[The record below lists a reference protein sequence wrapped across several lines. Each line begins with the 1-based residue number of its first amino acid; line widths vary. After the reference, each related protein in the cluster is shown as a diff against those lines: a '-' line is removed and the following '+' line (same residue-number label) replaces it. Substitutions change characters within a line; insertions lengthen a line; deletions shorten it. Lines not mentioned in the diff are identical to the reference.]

1 MDTTSKNTNGVSK
14 EEEER
19 AAGRSEKTPRS
30 PKGAA
35 NQEIALRTP
44 EVIDISQPTDLELLG
59 QQIGIIVELFGD
71 RAKRSINNND
81 REEIDRVKILFNKV
95 ANAMGDKRAA
105 EVLKDTGTQTSPWF
119 KIPESNKRKPAN
131 ETEKPTPKRAKS
143 RPTRKKDILKMG
155 QRERAPSTD
164 STRNTVNKDKERS
177 RDYEW
182 RQVERKKPAKKPKP
196 LRKPRPD
203 AIVIEAKDGQSYADI
218 LRKVKTDASL
228 ASIGEAVTRIR
239 RTQKG
244 ELLLQFKDSGD
255 STAAFQNSIREK
267 LGESADVRTLTQRTM
282 VEMRDVDEVTD
293 AQDISEAIKAQLE
306 LEVPAEAIRLRKAYG
321 ETQIATI
328 NLPGE
333 EANKMI
339 KAGKIKIGWTVCR
352 IRERTVLKK
361 CFKCLEFG
369 HIATQCR
376 NEDRS
381 KLCRS
386 CGKDGHIAKDCREEP
401 LCMFCKKDR
410 PKDAK
415 HIAGSS
421 RCPVFRR
428 ALKDKR

>member
-1 MDTTSKNTNGVSK
+1 M
-14 EEEER
+14 
-19 AAGRSEKTPRS
+19 
-30 PKGAA
+30 
-35 NQEIALRTP
+35 
-44 EVIDISQPTDLELLG
+44 
-59 QQIGIIVELFGD
+59 
-71 RAKRSINNND
+71 
-81 REEIDRVKILFNKV
+81 
-95 ANAMGDKRAA
+95 
-105 EVLKDTGTQTSPWF
+105 
-119 KIPESNKRKPAN
+119 
-131 ETEKPTPKRAKS
+131 
-143 RPTRKKDILKMG
+143 
-155 QRERAPSTD
+155 
-164 STRNTVNKDKERS
+164 
-177 RDYEW
+177 
-182 RQVERKKPAKKPKP
+182 
-196 LRKPRPD
+196 
-203 AIVIEAKDGQSYADI
+203 
-218 LRKVKTDASL
+218 
-228 ASIGEAVTRIR
+228 TRIR

-267 LGESADVRTLTQRTM
+267 LGESAEVRTLTQRTM

-306 LEVPAEAIRLRKAYG
+306 LEVPVDAIRLRKAYG

-333 EANKMI
+333 DANKMM

-361 CFKCLEFG
+361 RFKCLEFG
-369 HIATQCR
+369 HIASQCK
-376 NEDRS
+376 NQDRS

-386 CGKDGHIAKDCREEP
+386 CGKDGHIAKDCTEEP

-410 PKDAK
+410 PNDAK